1 MEQDDS
7 HDLEIKQMYYSF
19 HIGCILR
26 QNFIFSGKIEVDM
39 FIFIVHPS
47 PSLLDLDLSFLSF
60 FLLTSLMNILTCA
73 RVECLERDRDDGM
86 SACCTASPIV
96 C

>member
-1 MEQDDS
+1 
-7 HDLEIKQMYYSF
+7 MYYSF

-26 QNFIFSGKIEVDM
+26 QNFIFCGKIEVDM

-60 FLLTSLMNILTCA
+60 FLANITDEYFDLRT
-73 RVECLERDRDDGM
+73 G
-86 SACCTASPIV
+86 
-96 C
+96 